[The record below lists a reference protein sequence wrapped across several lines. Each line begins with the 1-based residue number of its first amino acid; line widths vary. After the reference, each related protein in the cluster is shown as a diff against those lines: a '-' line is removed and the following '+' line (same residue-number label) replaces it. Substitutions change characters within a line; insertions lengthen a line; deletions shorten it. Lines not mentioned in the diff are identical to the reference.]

1 MINTLQVS
9 PVRAS
14 YPAVL
19 GALLLHE
26 QMELEPAEWSGVVN
40 RDVQEVRR
48 QLPSPA
54 GDQKR

>member
-1 MINTLQVS
+1 MRGVPVSNPLQLS

-40 RDVQEVRR
+40 RDVQEVHR
-48 QLPSPA
+48 
-54 GDQKR
+54 